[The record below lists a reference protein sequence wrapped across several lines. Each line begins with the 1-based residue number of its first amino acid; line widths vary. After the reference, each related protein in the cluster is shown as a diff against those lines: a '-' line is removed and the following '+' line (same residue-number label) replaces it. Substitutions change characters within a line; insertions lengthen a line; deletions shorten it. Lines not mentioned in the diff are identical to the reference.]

1 MLIITLLMSVLLPF
15 QVHPGNTSNVTP
27 EYRWAA
33 KAVMDA
39 TRIITMSNHKQKLQ
53 VLINPELLLRDS
65 NPDDKPIPKRRQ
77 FIQDYVN
84 QSGSKR
90 LN

>member
-15 QVHPGNTSNVTP
+15 QVYLRNTSNVTP
-27 EYRWAA
+27 KYRWAA
-33 KAVMDA
+33 QAVMNA

-77 FIQDYVN
+77 YIQEYVN
-84 QSGSKR
+84 QTAVPMTR
-90 LN
+90 